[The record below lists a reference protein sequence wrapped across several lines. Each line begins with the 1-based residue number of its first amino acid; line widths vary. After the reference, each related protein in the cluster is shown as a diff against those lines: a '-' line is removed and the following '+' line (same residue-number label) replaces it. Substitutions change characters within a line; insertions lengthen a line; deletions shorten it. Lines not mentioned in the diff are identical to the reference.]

1 MKTLQTNYN
10 PDVLS
15 CLANLSND
23 EVLTPPIL
31 VNNILDLLPKELWSN
46 PDATFLD
53 PVCKSGVFLREI
65 AKRLMIGLEK
75 KIPNKQKRINHIF
88 ENQLY
93 GIAITELTAL
103 LSRRSVYCSKTAN
116 GKFSICETFDNEQG
130 NIRYE
135 RLQHSWENGK
145 CKQCGASQEV
155 YDRGDEAE
163 SYAYN
168 FIHTENPAK
177 LFTNKKLKKGQEMKF
192 DVIVGNPPYQLSDEG
207 YGTSATPIYHKFVEQ
222 AKKLNPKYLSMII
235 PARWFSGGKGM
246 DEFRNEMLKDN
257 RIRQIVDYPEAIDCF
272 PGVQIKGGVCY
283 FLWERDNN
291 GLCKVSTS
299 KKGDI
304 VSEMIRPLLEKGCET
319 FIRYNEA
326 ISILKKVQKLNES
339 SLKDK
344 ISARK
349 PFGLETT
356 YKGKPKSFE
365 NAVTLYQN
373 GGIGFI
379 KESEIKTNVEII
391 KLFKTLIPPLGS
403 GSDSFP
409 HQILGKPFVAEP
421 NSACTETY
429 LVAGVFKNRKEAENL
444 AKYLTTR
451 FLRFLVLLNKPT
463 QHATSK
469 VYTFVPIQ
477 DFTEPWTDEKL
488 YKKYGLT
495 KDEIAFI
502 ESMIRPMDVSQ
513 AEE

>member
-1 MKTLQTNYN
+1 MIQTNYN

-23 EVLTPPIL
+23 EVFTPPNL
-31 VNNILDLLPKELWSN
+31 VNDILDLLPAELWSN
-46 PDATFLD
+46 PNAKFLD
-53 PVCKSGVFLREI
+53 PVSKSGVFLREM
-65 AKRLMIGLEK
+65 AKRLMKGLETQ
-75 KIPNKQKRINHIF
+75 IPDKQKRINHIF
-88 ENQLY
+88 SQQLY

-116 GKFSICETFDNEQG
+116 GKYSICETFNDEQG
-130 NIRYE
+130 NIRYN
-135 RLQHSWENGK
+135 RMKHTWQNGR
-145 CKQCGASQEV
+145 CIYCGANQSE
-155 YDRGDEAE
+155 YDRDESLE
-163 SYAYN
+163 TYAYN
-168 FIHTENPAK
+168 FIHTDNPEK
-177 LFTNKKLKKGQEMKF
+177 IFNMKF
-192 DVIVGNPPYQLSDEG
+192 DVIVGNPPYQLSDG
-207 YGTSATPIYHKFVEQ
+207 GFGTSATPIYHKFVEQ

-235 PARWFSGGKGM
+235 PARWYSGGKGM
-246 DEFRNEMLKDN
+246 DEFRDEMLKDN
-257 RIRQIVDYPEAIDCF
+257 RLRQIVDYPEAIDCF

-283 FLWERDNN
+283 FLWERDNK

-299 KKGDI
+299 RKGEI
-304 VSEMIRPLLEKGCET
+304 VSQMTRPLLEKGCET

-326 ISILKKVQKLNES
+326 ISILKKVQSLNEK
-339 SLKDK
+339 SLKEM

-365 NAVTLYQN
+365 NAITLYQN
-373 GGIGFI
+373 GGVGYI
-379 KESEIKTNVEII
+379 KETEIKTNIGII
-391 KLFKTLIPPLGS
+391 KFYKTLIPPLGS

-409 HQILGKPFVAEP
+409 HPILGKPFVVEP

-469 VYTFVPIQ
+469 VYTFAPIQ
-477 DFTEPWTDEKL
+477 DFKETWTDEKL
-488 YKKYGLT
+488 YKKYGIT
-495 KDEIAFI
+495 DEEINFI
-502 ESMIRPMDVSQ
+502 ESLVRPMDYDD
-513 AEE
+513 E